1 MEHWYLPYSP
11 SSLPFARNV
20 LVLAPH
26 PDDEIFGCGGSLAL
40 YRRAG
45 ADIHVYVLSDGAGYA
60 EAEDRA
66 EIFLTRQAETNAA
79 LASLGIGPA
88 AFEGLADRSLA
99 AQADLSSLVA
109 EKVRQHQ
116 VDVILAPSMWEIHPD
131 HLATFRAAWSAAT
144 DLMRRGEPV
153 PTLLLYEVGAPQ
165 YANLLVDITQVWSEK
180 QSAMLL
186 FPSQLAHQDYTRHIQ
201 ALNIYRTYTLPG
213 SVRFA
218 EALSLVTPDQLASPD
233 EPGFDPIRHM
243 MKVRMD
249 SAVIAAEVDNSALHS
264 ALGKRTE
271 ELQRR
276 TAEAQRA
283 ETAFDL
289 ATSRAE
295 AIKHQLDEAGQYQ
308 QTLSSQLADA
318 QRDRDEAQQR
328 LEMMLNSRAW
338 RITAPLR
345 WVSRLLRRLR

>member
-11 SSLPFARNV
+11 SSLPFARSV

-99 AQADLSSLVA
+99 AHADLSFLVA

-131 HLATFRAAWSAAT
+131 HLATFRAAWSAAM
-144 DLMRRGEPV
+144 DLLRQGEPV

-218 EALSLVTPDQLASPD
+218 EALSQVTPDQLASPD

-249 SAVIAAEVDNSALHS
+249 SAVITAEVDNFALHS

-289 ATSRAE
+289 ATSRVE
-295 AIKHQLDEAGQYQ
+295 AIKRQLDEAGQYQ

-318 QRDRDEAQQR
+318 RRNRDEAQQR

-345 WVSRLLRRLR
+345 WFSRLLRRLR

>member
-45 ADIHVYVLSDGAGYA
+45 ADIHVLVLSDGAGYA

-109 EKVRQHQ
+109 EKVRQHH

-131 HLATFRAAWSAAT
+131 HLATFRAACSAAT
-144 DLMRRGEPV
+144 DLLRQGEPV

-218 EALSLVTPDQLASPD
+218 EGLSQVTPDQLASPD
-233 EPGFDPIRHM
+233 EPGFDPIRQM
-243 MKVRMD
+243 IKVRMD
-249 SAVIAAEVDNSALHS
+249 SAMIAAEVDNSALHS

-276 TAEAQRA
+276 TAEARRA

-289 ATSRAE
+289 AASRAE
-295 AIKHQLDEAGQYQ
+295 SIKRQLDEAGQYQ
-308 QTLSSQLADA
+308 KTLCRQLADA

-328 LEMMLNSRAW
+328 LEMMLKSRAW

-345 WVSRLLRRLR
+345 WLSRLLRRLR

>member
-1 MEHWYLPYSP
+1 MEDWHLPYSP
-11 SSLPFARNV
+11 SPLPLARNV

-40 YRRAG
+40 YRRNG
-45 ADIHVYVLSDGAGYA
+45 ASIHVYVLSDGAGYA

-66 EIFLTRQAETNAA
+66 EIYLTRQAETNAA

-99 AQADLSSLVA
+99 AQTVLSSLIA

-144 DLMRRGEPV
+144 ELLRDGEPV

-165 YANLLVDITQVWSEK
+165 YADLLVDITQVWSEK
-180 QSAMLL
+180 QRAMLL
-186 FPSQLAHQDYTRHIQ
+186 FPSQLAYQDYTRHIQ
-201 ALNIYRTYTLPG
+201 ALNIYRTYTLPA

-218 EALSLVTPDQLASPD
+218 EALSQVTPDQLASA
-233 EPGFDPIRHM
+233 EEAGFDPIRHM

-249 SAVIAAEVDNSALHS
+249 SAMIAAEEDNSALQS
-264 ALGKRTE
+264 ALGKCTE
-271 ELQRR
+271 ELRRR
-276 TAEAQRA
+276 TAEADRA
-283 ETAFDL
+283 EAAFDL
-289 ATSRAE
+289 ATGRTE
-295 AIKHQLDEAGQYQ
+295 AVRRQLDEASQYQ
-308 QTLSSQLADA
+308 QRLHSQLAEA
-318 QRDRDEAQQR
+318 QRDREEALQR
-328 LEMMLNSRAW
+328 LEMTLNSRAW

-345 WVSRLLRRLR
+345 WLSRLLRSSR

>member
-1 MEHWYLPYSP
+1 MEDWYLPYSP
-11 SSLPFARNV
+11 SSLPVAQNV

-26 PDDEIFGCGGSLAL
+26 PDDEIFGCGGCLAL

-45 ADIHVYVLSDGAGYA
+45 VNIHVYVLSDGAGYA

-66 EIFLTRQAETNAA
+66 EIYLTRQAETNAA

-88 AFEGLADRSLA
+88 VFEGLADRSLA
-99 AQADLSSLVA
+99 AQAELSSLIA

-144 DLMRRGEPV
+144 ELLRAGEPV

-165 YANLLVDITQVWSEK
+165 CANLLVDITQVWSEK

-201 ALNIYRTYTLPG
+201 ALNTYRTYTLPA

-218 EALSLVTPDQLASPD
+218 EALSLVTPDQIASAD

-249 SAVIAAEVDNSALHS
+249 SAMIAAEEDNSVLQS

-295 AIKHQLDEAGQYQ
+295 AIRRQLDEAGLYQ
-308 QTLSSQLADA
+308 QRLCSQLAEA
-318 QRDRDEAQQR
+318 QRDRDEARQR
-328 LEMMLNSRAW
+328 LEMTLNSRAW

-345 WVSRLLRRLR
+345 WLSRLLRSFR